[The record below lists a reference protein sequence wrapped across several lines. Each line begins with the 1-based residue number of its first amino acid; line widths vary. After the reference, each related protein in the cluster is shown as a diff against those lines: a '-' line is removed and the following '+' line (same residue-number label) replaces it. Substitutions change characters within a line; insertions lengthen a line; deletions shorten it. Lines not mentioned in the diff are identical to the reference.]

1 MRLCL
6 KRALDL
12 KRKLDVGRCCHW
24 SGVERDLERRKT
36 QKFKRNATGGDTSRI
51 LETEMGYEC
60 HPETDQST
68 IPRKRLEER
77 LLKRKINIPVRDHLH
92 RENPN
97 VKRK

>member
-24 SGVERDLERRKT
+24 SGFVERGEDWERRKT
-36 QKFKRNATGGDTSRI
+36 QKFKRKASGVDKNRI

-77 LLKRKINIPVRDHLH
+77 LPKRKINIQVRGHLH
-92 RENPN
+92 REN
-97 VKRK
+97 